1 MRKVNA
7 ILTGAIMILFLIHMV
22 AGILIL
28 LGWMA
33 GGAVILSWISHLMEG
48 LIAVHAVIGVKL
60 TADSL
65 LACKKAGVSYFKENK
80 VFWARRIS
88 GFLIMVLIFFHIFA
102 FTGVSADHYR
112 LPNFDLFKLIT
123 QILLVLSIA
132 FHIITNTKPLLIA
145 CGIKKLKPKVNDIVF
160 WASILLLFMAV
171 AFIIYYIRWSAI

>member
-1 MRKVNA
+1 MRKTNA
-7 ILTGAIMILFLIHMV
+7 VISH
-22 AGILIL
+22 LIL
-28 LGWMA
+28 LLFIVHGII
-33 GGAVILSWISHLMEG
+33 GAFNLMGVGSVTTRIIAWSMVG
-48 LIAVHAVIGVKL
+48 LICVHTVLGTTL
-60 TADSL
+60 TVQTLQAQ
-65 LACKKAGVSYFKENK
+65 KKAGVSYFKDNLL
-80 VFWARRIS
+80 FWARRIS

-123 QILLVLSIA
+123 QILLVISIA